1 MPNDDFPRAATILGP
16 VLRNIKPF
24 TVTLSRVSSYTSKTG
39 STVFAVPETNVR
51 RLYRS
56 SFVCALSPFDHSQ
69 TMEYDTDGIFSVTKQ
84 PPTAI
89 KELQRAIETVLPE
102 YNELVL
108 KNESGFAPHLTLGQ
122 YDKEGIEET
131 VAKLQAQWTPID
143 WEVKELF
150 MVSRN
155 GDVPFEVRQALQLG
169 GEAPTKEYEENPQVF
184 RPRDRRKDN
193 TANRFKLFVS
203 NLSWNVDSQSLLDM
217 FKDHRAKKGYVIMDK
232 IRDRSR
238 GYGFVEFES
247 EADQQAALQAMQ
259 GREMDGRQILV
270 KVAVENRSA
279 EGAPQQGGQQ

>member
-1 MPNDDFPRAATILGP
+1 MPHIPVVYPFVPNDDFPRAATILGP

-39 STVFAVPETNVR
+39 STVFAVPETN
-51 RLYRS
+51 
-56 SFVCALSPFDHSQ
+56 
-69 TMEYDTDGIFSVTKQ
+69 
-84 PPTAI
+84 PPNAI

-131 VAKLQAQWTPID
+131 VAKLQAQWQPID
-143 WEVKELF
+143 WEVKELY

-193 TANRFKLFVS
+193 SSNRFKLFVS

-270 KVAVENRSA
+270 KIAVENRSA
-279 EGAPQQGGQQ
+279 EGGAPQQQGGQQ